1 MKKNIKLISK
11 NSIQF
16 RLFLVM
22 ALMMG
27 IMVFV
32 NLFLYQQMSSMV
44 QKVDTVYSSNVQLSD
59 ISDTLKKVEDSL
71 YEYLNTR
78 STVSLENYYR
88 YSQEYSD
95 LVERLNDRNV
105 DNKALMLE
113 KNIRNMSLSYLK
125 KTDETIQ
132 AKRGRNVESYRTL
145 FDEDRELYHFIN
157 YYIYELDSSQ
167 FDVNSEN
174 YQTLLSTIQVLEWI
188 SILIIVLIFI
198 MALLTAMILI
208 REMIHPL
215 QTLAD
220 TATLVANGNMD
231 VEVPVSRRNDE
242 IGIVTAA
249 FSKML
254 ESIRAYIAA
263 VKEGL
268 ARQAALKEH
277 ELSMEANLKEAQ
289 LKYLQAQI
297 NPHFL
302 FNSLN
307 AGAQLAAME
316 DAEQTGIFLQRMS
329 DFYRY
334 NVKKTGGVSTIGEE
348 TEAVDNYIYILNV
361 RFMGDIAYEKMIEP
375 GLENVQ
381 IPTLCLQPLVENSVT
396 HGIHDRMGRGKI
408 TLTAETADPF
418 IQITVADNG
427 AGMTQSQIA
436 EIMKVA
442 AADTNESD
450 PASSSGM
457 ADAFLPGAGQAD
469 SLNRNSVGIGLVNVI
484 RRLRLF
490 YGQEDLL
497 CISSEGKGMGTEVSI
512 LIPAGREENKEK
524 E

>member
-249 FSKML
+249 VSKML

-316 DAEQTGIFLQRMS
+316 DAEQTGIFLQHSERAVHGG
-329 DFYRY
+329 YR
-334 NVKKTGGVSTIGEE
+334 
-348 TEAVDNYIYILNV
+348 L
-361 RFMGDIAYEKMIEP
+361 
-375 GLENVQ
+375 
-381 IPTLCLQPLVENSVT
+381 
-396 HGIHDRMGRGKI
+396 
-408 TLTAETADPF
+408 
-418 IQITVADNG
+418 
-427 AGMTQSQIA
+427 
-436 EIMKVA
+436 
-442 AADTNESD
+442 
-450 PASSSGM
+450 
-457 ADAFLPGAGQAD
+457 
-469 SLNRNSVGIGLVNVI
+469 
-484 RRLRLF
+484 
-490 YGQEDLL
+490 
-497 CISSEGKGMGTEVSI
+497 
-512 LIPAGREENKEK
+512 
-524 E
+524 

>member
-198 MALLTAMILI
+198 TMILI
-208 REMIHPL
+208 P
-215 QTLAD
+215 
-220 TATLVANGNMD
+220 
-231 VEVPVSRRNDE
+231 
-242 IGIVTAA
+242 
-249 FSKML
+249 
-254 ESIRAYIAA
+254 Y
-263 VKEGL
+263 
-268 ARQAALKEH
+268 
-277 ELSMEANLKEAQ
+277 
-289 LKYLQAQI
+289 
-297 NPHFL
+297 
-302 FNSLN
+302 
-307 AGAQLAAME
+307 
-316 DAEQTGIFLQRMS
+316 
-329 DFYRY
+329 
-334 NVKKTGGVSTIGEE
+334 
-348 TEAVDNYIYILNV
+348 
-361 RFMGDIAYEKMIEP
+361 
-375 GLENVQ
+375 
-381 IPTLCLQPLVENSVT
+381 
-396 HGIHDRMGRGKI
+396 
-408 TLTAETADPF
+408 
-418 IQITVADNG
+418 IQI
-427 AGMTQSQIA
+427 
-436 EIMKVA
+436 
-442 AADTNESD
+442 
-450 PASSSGM
+450 
-457 ADAFLPGAGQAD
+457 F
-469 SLNRNSVGIGLVNVI
+469 
-484 RRLRLF
+484 
-490 YGQEDLL
+490 
-497 CISSEGKGMGTEVSI
+497 
-512 LIPAGREENKEK
+512 
-524 E
+524 